1 MSALMGSGALALW
14 LDVAPELDR
23 ETDGWYV
30 DEHMPERIDIG
41 GYLRARRFVAIE
53 GGPAYL
59 TLFEAQT
66 PAALASEG
74 YLRLVGKLSEQ
85 SQRIRAGFSDVVR
98 GTFKVRQSVGRG
110 IGAVMASVRLRPR
123 DPARAEAALA
133 AIDEQVPQL
142 LRRHGVVGVHWL
154 ESAPEVRA
162 QMDAVRVTGKSDAG
176 ADYVLLV
183 EATRAAEVAAIRHD
197 ALAPEAIARYGWA
210 DDRYG
215 VYTLM
220 YEVSSLNRGIDTM
233 LGDRR

>member
-1 MSALMGSGALALW
+1 MSALLGSGALALW

-41 GYLRARRFVAIE
+41 GYLRARRFVALE
-53 GGPAYL
+53 GSPAYL

-85 SQRIRAGFSDVVR
+85 SKRIRAGFSNVAR
-98 GTFKVRQSVGRG
+98 GTFKVRQSLGRG

-133 AIDEQVPQL
+133 AIDSGCRCCSASRAWSACIGSRQP
-142 LRRHGVVGVHWL
+142 RRFARGW
-154 ESAPEVRA
+154 
-162 QMDAVRVTGKSDAG
+162 TGCA
-176 ADYVLLV
+176 
-183 EATRAAEVAAIRHD
+183 
-197 ALAPEAIARYGWA
+197 
-210 DDRYG
+210 
-215 VYTLM
+215 
-220 YEVSSLNRGIDTM
+220 
-233 LGDRR
+233 